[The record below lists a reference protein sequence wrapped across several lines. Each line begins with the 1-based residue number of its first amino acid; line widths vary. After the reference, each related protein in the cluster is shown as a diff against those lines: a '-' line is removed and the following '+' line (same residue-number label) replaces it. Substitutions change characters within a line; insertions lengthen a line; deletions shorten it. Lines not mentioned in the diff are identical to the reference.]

1 MAGAGY
7 KLFATGDV
15 LTAAQVNTYL
25 MQQTVMVFA
34 DSAARTTAL
43 SGVLAEGMVSYLQDT
58 NTLEVYNGSG
68 WVGAT
73 GDITGLTAGTGISIT
88 SETGPV
94 PTVAID
100 TAVTAD
106 LTTAQTLTNK
116 TLTSPVLTTPSISN
130 INAKGDILV
139 GTADNTLG
147 IITAGSNGETLVADS
162 STSTGLR
169 YTANFAAGKNKIIN
183 GNFNINQRSFTSTT
197 TSGTYGFDRWKAGFA
212 GGTTTYSA
220 QTFTAGNAPAAGY
233 EGTNYARIV
242 TTGQSAAGDLA
253 YLAQFIE
260 DVHTLAGNTFT
271 ISFWAK
277 AATGTPKIGLEL
289 NQTVG
294 TGGSGSSVTSVGN
307 VTISTSWQRY
317 SITGS
322 LGTLVG
328 VTPGTNN
335 TSYLECILWVS
346 AGSTWNG
353 RAGGMQALQN
363 NTFDIWGVQVE
374 QGSVATAFQTA
385 TGTIQG
391 ELAACQ
397 RYYWRLDNS
406 GGAYGWTNAV
416 GYTYNTGGMVIGLPL
431 PTQMRVAP
439 TSIDYSGM
447 AVTDFVT
454 DTVIGTLDS
463 IAINVGRCTSNHL
476 NLIVSKSGGFTTG
489 RTFTL
494 NKNNNTANYIGAS
507 AEL

>member
-1 MAGAGY
+1 MP
-7 KLFATGDV
+7 
-15 LTAAQVNTYL
+15 TASDLVTDLPADFE
-25 MQQTVMVFA
+25 VFGQAVDTSLA
-34 DSAARTTAL
+34 DLKGGTTDQ
-43 SGVLAEGMVSYLQDT
+43 VLAKNS
-58 NTLEVYNGSG
+58 NTDMDFK
-68 WVGAT
+68 WVTSDDANA
-73 GDITGLTAGTGISIT
+73 IQNSI
-88 SETGPV
+88 V
-94 PTVAID
+94 D
-100 TAVTAD
+100 
-106 LTTAQTLTNK
+106 
-116 TLTSPVLTTPSISN
+116 
-130 INAKGDILV
+130 AKGDLIAASANDTPARLAV
-139 GTADNTLG
+139 GN
-147 IITAGSNGETLVADS
+147 NGETLVADS

-391 ELAACQ
+391 ELSAAQ
-397 RYYWRLDNS
+397 RYYQKSYDTTT
-406 GGAYGWTNAV
+406 APAAATA
-416 GYTYNTGGMVIGLPL
+416 TGIS
-431 PTQMRVAP
+431 A
-439 TSIDYSGM
+439 
-447 AVTDFVT
+447 FVT
-454 DTVIGTLDS
+454 ATSVANNSVYASVPLRTTMRSTPTITCYSQNGTAAVASKVSDGLDLASNTAVASQIGANNFLVRNQNAST
-463 IAINVGRCTSNHL
+463 
-476 NLIVSKSGGFTTG
+476 FTTTQG
-489 RTFTL
+489 ATFQWV
-494 NKNNNTANYIGAS
+494 AE